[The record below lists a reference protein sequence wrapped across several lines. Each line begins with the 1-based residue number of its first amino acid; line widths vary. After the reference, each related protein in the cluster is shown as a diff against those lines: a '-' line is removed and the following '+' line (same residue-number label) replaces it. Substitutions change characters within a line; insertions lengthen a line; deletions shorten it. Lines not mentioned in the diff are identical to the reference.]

1 MSNMY
6 QVSYDLKDSENTDSD
21 WALKE
26 LIRELKDKVKAT
38 HFDRP
43 VATTLHFL
51 SKSERS
57 EIYKSVTT
65 WAGKVRA
72 YWMVSSVPQTDSPGK
87 YCYNEV
93 PDKSLQTRINEIL
106 TELADEDKEK

>member
-38 HFDRP
+38 HFDCP
-43 VATTLHFL
+43 
-51 SKSERS
+51 
-57 EIYKSVTT
+57 
-65 WAGKVRA
+65 
-72 YWMVSSVPQTDSPGK
+72 
-87 YCYNEV
+87 YNNG
-93 PDKSLQTRINEIL
+93 R
-106 TELADEDKEK
+106 